1 MQSDMQGIIE
11 EQQITRRNRRTDRPG
26 NPNRR
31 KTSVVRNARGVPGS
45 ELGWFTG
52 GSTALRD
59 RSVEPGSAAVPDP
72 GVKSFTVSPFGPA
85 TKRLK
90 RPTRRKRDRLWLRG
104 FSRPS
109 DQLRS
114 TVAPPGFFSFIPIAY
129 SSVFIAA
136 PLVLLALAV
145 LLNTVVDPRSLV
157 ANRVGFRLAPSVD
170 TVILADAGTATTS
183 DSGEPLSIDAT
194 AYEKIRRAEYVVQP
208 DDTISEIAVGFGLDP
223 GTILS
228 MNPIEDVRRL
238 LPGTVL
244 YIPDRDGVLHTVL
257 PGESIAGIAAVY
269 GVEMIALVDA
279 NDIESPVLQVGDVLF
294 IPGASMDWQDYL
306 QAIGELFSWPVRSG
320 SFTSGFG
327 MRVHPIS
334 GIWHM
339 HTGIDVANR
348 LGTPV
353 VAAGPGRV
361 VHIEEQTANYGKMI
375 ILDHGNGYRTL
386 YAHLDTF
393 AVVQNEYVVAG
404 EQIGTMGNS
413 GRSTG
418 SHLHFSVFRG
428 SQPIDPLSQLG
439 SR

>member
-1 MQSDMQGIIE
+1 
-11 EQQITRRNRRTDRPG
+11 
-26 NPNRR
+26 
-31 KTSVVRNARGVPGS
+31 
-45 ELGWFTG
+45 
-52 GSTALRD
+52 
-59 RSVEPGSAAVPDP
+59 
-72 GVKSFTVSPFGPA
+72 
-85 TKRLK
+85 
-90 RPTRRKRDRLWLRG
+90 
-104 FSRPS
+104 
-109 DQLRS
+109 
-114 TVAPPGFFSFIPIAY
+114 
-129 SSVFIAA
+129 
-136 PLVLLALAV
+136 
-145 LLNTVVDPRSLV
+145 
-157 ANRVGFRLAPSVD
+157 
-170 TVILADAGTATTS
+170 VILADAGTATTS